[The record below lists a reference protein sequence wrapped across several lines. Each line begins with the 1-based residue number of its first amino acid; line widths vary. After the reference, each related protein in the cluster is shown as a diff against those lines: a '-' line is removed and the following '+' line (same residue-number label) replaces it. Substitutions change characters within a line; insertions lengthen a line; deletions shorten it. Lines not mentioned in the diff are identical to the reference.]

1 MASNVKNEKRLNRVW
16 EQYEDAQAYLVK
28 EGLTTAIPEYVEFYE
43 GNQWPSPTKNT
54 RTMPRPT
61 FNMVEMIVDTKIANV
76 IGQPIKLNFVAEG
89 ETMKSSKFTKFAQYQ
104 MKEMGMNELNDR
116 AAQDG
121 GIKGTYVYHFYY
133 DEKYAGKRGNYEGG
147 YRCEIIDPLNILF
160 ADPTQTDEQKQ
171 KWIILV
177 YRADVAS
184 VKAMADKG
192 IDKNLIGP
200 DDSESVYYEE
210 EQDGTELC
218 TLLLRYFR
226 KGNEVYFERAVKG
239 TIVNKPRPLNSE
251 LITDKQINEF
261 LGIKSND
268 KEDMGEDTANI
279 SQPDAYL
286 EKKEETTKEDID
298 QYHANLYPIVVG
310 SWKKKDKSIYG
321 RGEVV
326 GLIPNQKA
334 VNFEFAML
342 LLNHQ
347 ELGWGK
353 LLVKQNALDGQEP
366 TNTPGEIITDNTPG
380 TAWGITK
387 LEGSGFSAG
396 ALNLAPQIVD
406 LTRAVTNSSEI
417 ITGDMISKDLSG
429 TAIAQLQAQAQ
440 KPYARLQKN
449 FYRSQEKIGK
459 ILEQAYKLYYD
470 EKEYMYDLT
479 PDEQMMYGTSESSVL
494 DTFNG
499 KEFRDTK
506 FEVVVEAG
514 AGTQYSE
521 IQSMNILNNLLA
533 TQLIS
538 LKDYAKLYPE
548 TGMPFK
554 SELIAIEETKEKT
567 AIVQLQQM
575 VQQQAQQLEQYQNQT
590 KQYDQVIKQ
599 LDGELKKTNSTMQG
613 LQNEYASKITQ
624 QNEYI
629 QQLVGA
635 KKSPTIA
642 SGNKR

>member
-16 EQYEDAQAYLVK
+16 EQYENAQAYLVQ
-28 EGLTTAIPEYVEFYE
+28 EGLTTAIPDYVKFYE
-43 GNQWPSPTKNT
+43 GEQWPSSTAKT
-54 RTMPRPT
+54 RNMPRPT

-76 IGQPIKLNFVAEG
+76 ISQPIKLNFVAEG
-89 ETMKSSKFTKFAQYQ
+89 DNEKSSKFTKFAQYQ

-147 YRCEIIDPLNILF
+147 YRCEVIDPLNILF
-160 ADPTQTDEQKQ
+160 ADPTQVDEQKQ

-200 DDSESVYYEE
+200 DDSESVYHEE

-261 LGIKSND
+261 LGIKSEE

-279 SQPDAYL
+279 SQPDSEL
-286 EKKEETTKEDID
+286 EKKENEGDID
-298 QYHANLYPIVVG
+298 KYHANLYPIVVG

-353 LLVKQNALDGQEP
+353 LLVKQDALQGQEP
-366 TNTPGEIITDNTPG
+366 TNAPGEVITDHTPGNS
-380 TAWGITK
+380 WGITK
-387 LEGSGFSAG
+387 LDGSGFSAG

-459 ILEQAYKLYYD
+459 VLEQAYKLYYED
-470 EKEYMYDLT
+470 KEYIYELS
-479 PDEQMMYGTSESSVL
+479 PDEQMELGSQDSYVI

-499 KEFRDTK
+499 KDFRDTK

-554 SELIAIEETKEKT
+554 SDLIAIEENKEKT

-575 VQQQAQQLEQYQNQT
+575 VQQQAQQLEQYQGQM

-599 LDGELKKTNSTMQG
+599 LDGELKKTNSTMSS
-613 LQNEYASKITQ
+613 LQNEYASKITK

-635 KKSPTIA
+635 KKSPTIVP
-642 SGNKR
+642 GNKR